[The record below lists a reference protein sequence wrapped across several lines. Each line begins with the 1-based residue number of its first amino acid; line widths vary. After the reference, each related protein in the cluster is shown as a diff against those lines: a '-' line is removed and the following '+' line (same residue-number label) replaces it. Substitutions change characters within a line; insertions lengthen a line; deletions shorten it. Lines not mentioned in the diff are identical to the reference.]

1 MDDNLC
7 KKYNLSECI
16 ATSLGFCGNGD
27 PILLIRAEIAKRHA
41 ITDIEL
47 SFRNDK
53 SDIVITVTAENGNL
67 FSRCVSMCSDDTPTT
82 INLKFWDALQEC
94 ENFMAGEYLRW

>member
-1 MDDNLC
+1 MINL
-7 KKYNLSECI
+7 KIFFIKNHFLTHMENTQTQ
-16 ATSLGFCGNGD
+16 A
-27 PILLIRAEIAKRHA
+27 IRAEIAKRHA

>member
-7 KKYNLSECI
+7 NLIECI
-16 ATSLGFCGNGD
+16 ATPLGFCGNGD
-27 PILLIRAEIAKRHA
+27 PVLVIKKEIAKRHA

-47 SFRNDK
+47 SFKDDK
-53 SDIVITVTAENGNL
+53 SEIVITATAENGNL
-67 FSRCVSMCSDDTPTT
+67 FSRCVMCSNDPAE
-82 INLKFWDALQEC
+82 INLKFWDTLQEC